1 VGGWRGRVGGRG
13 RKFSLASETSRA
25 CVFRPACAGLP
36 RGEKGPRP
44 RWGVWRRVRE
54 DGGKKEIKEEPEKKD
69 EEKEGPRGRFFV
81 R

>member
-1 VGGWRGRVGGRG
+1 
-13 RKFSLASETSRA
+13 
-25 CVFRPACAGLP
+25 
-36 RGEKGPRP
+36 
-44 RWGVWRRVRE
+44 VWRRVRE